1 MVWYGMVWYGT
12 VWYGKSIVW
21 HGMGWYEYGMVWK
34 ASGWMRVGGISG
46 RQARATVGV
55 GVCGACPVCACVPG
69 RGGGAYTVS
78 QDWSQSLPRNMRG
91 PGEGKGRGGGIPPS
105 PVILGTRAA
114 QGSSLSCTGKHACA
128 SACSNMPRCSRA
140 RMPKPFETPQDTCGY
155 MKRAK
160 RALDV
165 SANSRLPAVH
175 VQRDQDLSVNMQCEG
190 LHTQSRVIM
199 QARQPTPK
207 SAIRR
212 AQHLL
217 ARRNASYATT

>member
-1 MVWYGMVWYGT
+1 
-12 VWYGKSIVW
+12 
-21 HGMGWYEYGMVWK
+21 
-34 ASGWMRVGGISG
+34 
-46 RQARATVGV
+46 
-55 GVCGACPVCACVPG
+55 
-69 RGGGAYTVS
+69 
-78 QDWSQSLPRNMRG
+78 MRG
-91 PGEGKGRGGGIPPS
+91 PGEGKGRGGRISPS

-114 QGSSLSCTGKHACA
+114 HGSTLSCTGKHACA

-165 SANSRLPAVH
+165 SANRASSSTHSAIRTCY
-175 VQRDQDLSVNMQCEG
+175 VNMQCEG

>member
-1 MVWYGMVWYGT
+1 
-12 VWYGKSIVW
+12 
-21 HGMGWYEYGMVWK
+21 
-34 ASGWMRVGGISG
+34 
-46 RQARATVGV
+46 
-55 GVCGACPVCACVPG
+55 
-69 RGGGAYTVS
+69 
-78 QDWSQSLPRNMRG
+78 MRG

-165 SANSRLPAVH
+165 SANRAS
-175 VQRDQDLSVNMQCEG
+175 SS
-190 LHTQSRVIM
+190 TY
-199 QARQPTPK
+199 
-207 SAIRR
+207 SAIRTCPSTCSVR
-212 AQHLL
+212 ACTRNLGSLCRQGSQHPSDCAGSVRAGEGPNVQVWVDALSEGIGVPGREKRVTVWERCGNVDGTPT
-217 ARRNASYATT
+217 AREGDVAGNASLAPWPR